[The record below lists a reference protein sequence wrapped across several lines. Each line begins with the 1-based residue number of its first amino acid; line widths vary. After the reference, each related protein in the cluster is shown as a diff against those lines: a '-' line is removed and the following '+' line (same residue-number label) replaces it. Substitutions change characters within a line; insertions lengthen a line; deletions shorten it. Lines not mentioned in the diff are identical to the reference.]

1 MTQANVIEM
10 VLPRERLA
18 RLRIAELLSKGIFGS
33 LLFLVVVVAVPYG
46 TVEPWW
52 RAAFV
57 CVVFVLAIIG
67 IVERLLSGL
76 SAIEGAQILAPML
89 ALSLFA
95 LLQTFSLQRGESWS
109 SISADPYETRFFVLQ
124 LLALTLALALLYRYA
139 SIPSRIRILI
149 YVVLSV
155 AVASAIY
162 GILRQTMQRSTGFV
176 LPLVK
181 PNQGYGQ
188 FINKNHFAF
197 LMEMALGLG
206 LGFIVSGGVKRER
219 VLMFVGMLMPIWT
232 ALVLSNSRGGVLA
245 MFSQVIVGTLLLT
258 RVGSINNDS
267 VESSRFS
274 KLTRSMAVR
283 LGLVGILT
291 AALLSGVLWVGGD
304 RLLGSF
310 ESVSRELDPT
320 ASGLN
325 EGATRRDIWHAT
337 GKMFLAHPMVGVGL
351 GGYWIAIT
359 SYHQASGTLTPQQ
372 AHNEYLEL
380 LSSGGVIGF
389 ALGVWFIA
397 VLFRNIRE
405 QLNSQNR
412 FRGAVCFGATL
423 GITGVAVHSLV
434 DFGLHL
440 LANALIFI
448 VLVMMATTTNSA
460 EQDIQR

>member
-18 RLRIAELLSKGIFGS
+18 RLRIADLLSKGIFGS

-95 LLQTFSLQRGESWS
+95 LLQTFSLQRGETWS

-460 EQDIQR
+460 EQNI

>member
-18 RLRIAELLSKGIFGS
+18 RLRIADLLSKGIFGS

-359 SYHQASGTLTPQQ
+359 SYHRASGTLTPQQ

-460 EQDIQR
+460 EQNI

>member
-18 RLRIAELLSKGIFGS
+18 RLRIADLLSKGIFGS